1 MMKNALRRLASK
13 PNTKIPAWL
22 RGRAEVY
29 AALANVADLS
39 ELESSQKVK
48 LVADALKT
56 KVISNLAKQKTVE
69 AKRLFASLNEMEYRP
84 NGWYSPTF
92 ILGLT
97 DSSTTFSITVKLM
110 LRNFRNTSADRRK
123 YLYWKISEPAF
134 DTGLKVYVNRFVR
147 ISGRLTTSEIFLFR
161 RSPICQTIFVMN
173 GKQKY
178 CDQKCTA
185 RAAGPRTDYM
195 RGYMKERR
203 AAIREEKRERLE
215 ANRNYLFW
223 SHFRIASL
231 FGSGIFESN
240 SLMRLG

>member
-13 PNTKIPAWL
+13 PNTKIADWL

-39 ELESSQKVK
+39 ELESWQKVK
-48 LVADALKT
+48 LVADASKA
-56 KVISNLAKQKTVE
+56 KVVSNLAKQKPS
-69 AKRLFASLNEMEYRP
+69 RQSDYLHHLNEMEYRP
-84 NGWYSPTF
+84 NGWYSSKF

-97 DSSTTFSITVKLM
+97 DSSTTFSIMVKLM
-110 LRNFRNTSADRRK
+110 LGNFRNTSADRRK

-134 DTGLKVYVNRFVR
+134 HTSLKVYVNRFVR

-161 RSPICQTIFVMN
+161 RCPICRTIFVMN

-185 RAAGPRTDYM
+185 RPAGPRTDYM

-203 AAIREEKRERLE
+203 AAYGKKSVNLRQI
-215 ANRNYLFW
+215 AITFSGPTFNRFPFCLGNLQ
-223 SHFRIASL
+223 
-231 FGSGIFESN
+231 SN

>member
-1 MMKNALRRLASK
+1 MMKNALRRLGSK
-13 PNTKIPAWL
+13 PATKIPAWL

-97 DSSTTFSITVKLM
+97 DSSTTFSIMVKLM
-110 LRNFRNTSADRRK
+110 LRNFRNTSADRRNI
-123 YLYWKISEPAF
+123 YI
-134 DTGLKVYVNRFVR
+134 GRFR
-147 ISGRLTTSEIFLFR
+147 NLRLI
-161 RSPICQTIFVMN
+161 
-173 GKQKY
+173 
-178 CDQKCTA
+178 
-185 RAAGPRTDYM
+185 RASRFT
-195 RGYMKERR
+195 
-203 AAIREEKRERLE
+203 
-215 ANRNYLFW
+215 
-223 SHFRIASL
+223 
-231 FGSGIFESN
+231 
-240 SLMRLG
+240 